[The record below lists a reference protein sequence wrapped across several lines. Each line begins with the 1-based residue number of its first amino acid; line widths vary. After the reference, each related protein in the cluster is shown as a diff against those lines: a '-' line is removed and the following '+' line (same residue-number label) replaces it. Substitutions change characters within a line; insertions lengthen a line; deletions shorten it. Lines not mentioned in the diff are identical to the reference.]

1 MWPKKMKSHDERTEY
16 SRSLISSLQFDELN
30 KYCIYTLRNKRV
42 RSLCPAPNTAE
53 QSEFDCPLNEGSQP
67 QVRGPVL
74 VRRSFDNGPHWGHS
88 EKNYF
93 SFTYFLHSSVIS
105 LYFFM

>member
-1 MWPKKMKSHDERTEY
+1 MN
-16 SRSLISSLQFDELN
+16 ELN
-30 KYCIYTLRNKRV
+30 TVDLLFPVYSLMNWTNTVFIQWKK